1 MEPTQELSPATLIA
15 QTYGF
20 AMATALAALLL
31 VLVKRSGGTDRRA
44 RCLFGA
50 CLLIANGTGLAKNL
64 AYVLSHPIIANLGLP
79 IRAAG
84 FIAAAFVPL
93 SIVSI
98 WKANAAP
105 QIQNVVGRWLSG
117 YALLSGLFIA
127 SGLILQA
134 SFPVLVRAHHWLE
147 FFADQD
153 RVGNLTFYNGLLVAG
168 IGAATL
174 LPGKLQDLTLRIA
187 VSLILLGLCISSVGA
202 FFQSRSGVPEHTHH
216 LYNLFRF
223 QGIGLVVLGAL
234 LYFSR
239 FRAADIFAK
248 EAMPILLASSLGI
261 GTAIVSATIL
271 KRFALRCFSPE
282 SVQVLGGTTL
292 VVASIALYS
301 ETSRWTD
308 LFVERF
314 IFKKRDARIA
324 IAKFRDKLATVGDR
338 GLVLAGAIDLSNEL
352 LSSRVQAIR
361 FDDEG
366 AISDLKADFSI
377 PVPGNGNRLALTITF
392 PEHRGFLLTGEASA
406 LSDIAQHV
414 GRRLTELDREEERMQ
429 TILQESRLKQSVVES
444 ELRALC
450 AQVNPHFL
458 FNSLNTIAALISDEP
473 AVAETITVRLASIF
487 RHVLLQ
493 ADRPLCKFIDEI
505 TFLKAYLG
513 IEQIRFGER
522 LEVVFQVDG
531 GLYEAVIPSLILQPL
546 VENAIKHAVTP
557 KVGRSHLKIEG
568 RRRGEQLAISVE
580 DDGAGSKSSLV
591 RPTTGNERSTGVG
604 LKNIR
609 ERLAVMYGPSAQLSF
624 VEVPGGGSRFTI
636 EIPWRK

>member
-1 MEPTQELSPATLIA
+1 
-15 QTYGF
+15 
-20 AMATALAALLL
+20 
-31 VLVKRSGGTDRRA
+31 
-44 RCLFGA
+44 
-50 CLLIANGTGLAKNL
+50 
-64 AYVLSHPIIANLGLP
+64 
-79 IRAAG
+79 
-84 FIAAAFVPL
+84 
-93 SIVSI
+93 
-98 WKANAAP
+98 
-105 QIQNVVGRWLSG
+105 
-117 YALLSGLFIA
+117 
-127 SGLILQA
+127 
-134 SFPVLVRAHHWLE
+134 
-147 FFADQD
+147 
-153 RVGNLTFYNGLLVAG
+153 
-168 IGAATL
+168 
-174 LPGKLQDLTLRIA
+174 
-187 VSLILLGLCISSVGA
+187 
-202 FFQSRSGVPEHTHH
+202 
-216 LYNLFRF
+216 
-223 QGIGLVVLGAL
+223 LVVLGAL

-248 EAMPILLASSLGI
+248 EAMRILLASSLGI

-282 SVQVLGGTTL
+282 SVQVLGSTTL

-314 IFKKRDARIA
+314 IFKKRDARIE
-324 IAKFRDKLATVGDR
+324 IAKFRDELATVGDR

-366 AISDLKADFSI
+366 AISDLRADFRI

-429 TILQESRLKQSVVES
+429 AILQESRLKQSVVES
-444 ELRALC
+444 ELRALR

-458 FNSLNTIAALISDEP
+458 FNSLNTLAALISDEP

-591 RPTTGNERSTGVG
+591 RPTTGNEPSTGVG
-604 LKNIR
+604 LKNVR

>member
-1 MEPTQELSPATLIA
+1 
-15 QTYGF
+15 
-20 AMATALAALLL
+20 
-31 VLVKRSGGTDRRA
+31 
-44 RCLFGA
+44 
-50 CLLIANGTGLAKNL
+50 
-64 AYVLSHPIIANLGLP
+64 
-79 IRAAG
+79 
-84 FIAAAFVPL
+84 
-93 SIVSI
+93 
-98 WKANAAP
+98 
-105 QIQNVVGRWLSG
+105 
-117 YALLSGLFIA
+117 
-127 SGLILQA
+127 
-134 SFPVLVRAHHWLE
+134 
-147 FFADQD
+147 
-153 RVGNLTFYNGLLVAG
+153 
-168 IGAATL
+168 
-174 LPGKLQDLTLRIA
+174 
-187 VSLILLGLCISSVGA
+187 
-202 FFQSRSGVPEHTHH
+202 
-216 LYNLFRF
+216 
-223 QGIGLVVLGAL
+223 
-234 LYFSR
+234 
-239 FRAADIFAK
+239 
-248 EAMPILLASSLGI
+248 
-261 GTAIVSATIL
+261 
-271 KRFALRCFSPE
+271 
-282 SVQVLGGTTL
+282 
-292 VVASIALYS
+292 
-301 ETSRWTD
+301 

-324 IAKFRDKLATVGDR
+324 IAKFRDELATVGDR

-366 AISDLKADFSI
+366 AISDLKADFRI

-444 ELRALC
+444 ELRALR

-473 AVAETITVRLASIF
+473 AVAETITVKLASIF

-604 LKNIR
+604 LKNVR